1 MSDLRREQGTL
12 RGLLLAPP
20 SSNGD
25 GGDRGEGGVA
35 TADGEKISCMA
46 EYHCE
51 DHFHLKKCYFTCL
64 RGFSGADCN
73 EQLERLRL
81 HSVELEP
88 IGRKGK
94 QKRRTLRRQM
104 EKIEAYVSQK
114 LSSDA
119 SDNASSEPT
128 MQCRHC
134 GSSTCASNC
143 WGFHGGNTR
152 MVNKSREDRC
162 GDGLLEGG
170 ANARNEVDFGRL
182 RRPRNRV
189 PSNQRPGK
197 RLKRRNDTSEIE
209 ALQLCGPPSRHRND
223 ATGLRVPPP
232 VVRTLKSGVKG
243 RWCGKTISWVLKNEF
258 GECLRGLTR
267 DESDEILERVITA
280 GLVRVNGVPA
290 KSSDVV
296 LRNMDTLERII
307 HWHEPPIIVPG
318 KISLTKH
325 TLPENI
331 LHCDFKATGNPI
343 LYCINKPPSVPV
355 YPAGPYYANS
365 LLLMVEAQEGLR
377 PKTLIPL
384 HRIDR
389 ATSGLLL
396 CADASSVAGVIQ
408 GRMSTNSKDDE
419 NDPPVRKLYLARVEG
434 KFPATSIECP
444 PVPEELTGITS
455 VEWCGDDANV
465 LEVSAPIAVQLESN
479 ENSGKEDE
487 DQVNSMM
494 HRTVRSDGK
503 HSTSRFKL
511 ISYDE
516 PTNHSL
522 VSCAPITGRGHQ
534 LRVHLQLIG
543 FPIHNDVEYG
553 GTVNVDSMNDQKKLS
568 AQSMFGVS
576 VATSECR
583 HEQAVTSGEID
594 SALQLCTCCSRGLDG
609 IGESFN
615 AAQLLAGGHAID
627 LHAYKYCLFFQGKGQ
642 KKCDEKGV
650 MDGSTT
656 MEMSTDLPSWA
667 TSFFDL
673 MPNTLTWL
681 N

>member
-1 MSDLRREQGTL
+1 
-12 RGLLLAPP
+12 
-20 SSNGD
+20 
-25 GGDRGEGGVA
+25 
-35 TADGEKISCMA
+35 
-46 EYHCE
+46 
-51 DHFHLKKCYFTCL
+51 
-64 RGFSGADCN
+64 
-73 EQLERLRL
+73 
-81 HSVELEP
+81 
-88 IGRKGK
+88 
-94 QKRRTLRRQM
+94 M
-104 EKIEAYVSQK
+104 EKIEAYVRQK

-119 SDNASSEPT
+119 GDNAGSEPT

-143 WGFHGGNTR
+143 WGFHGGKTR
-152 MVNKSREDRC
+152 MVNKTRENNC
-162 GDGLLEGG
+162 GDGHLEGS
-170 ANARNEVDFGRL
+170 ANARNEVEFGRL
-182 RRPRNRV
+182 HRPRTRV

-197 RLKRRNDTSEIE
+197 RLKRQNDTSEIE

-223 ATGLRVPPP
+223 ATGMRVPPP
-232 VVRTLKSGVKG
+232 VVRILKSGVKG

-267 DESDEILERVITA
+267 VESDENLERVIIA
-280 GLVRVNGVPA
+280 GLVRVNGVPS

-307 HWHEPPIIVPG
+307 HWHEPPIIVPQ

-331 LHCDFKATGNPI
+331 FPCDFKAM

-365 LLLMVEAQEGLR
+365 LLLMVEAQEGLP

-408 GRMSTNSKDDE
+408 GRMSTNSKDDG

-434 KFPATSIECP
+434 KFPATSIEGP
-444 PVPEELTGITS
+444 NIPEELTGIAS
-455 VEWCGDDANV
+455 IGWCGDDANV
-465 LEVSAPIAVQLESN
+465 IEVSAPIAVQLESN

-511 ISYDE
+511 ISYDGT
-516 PTNHSL
+516 TNHSL

-534 LRVHLQLIG
+534 LRVHLQLLG

-553 GTVNVDSMNDQKKLS
+553 GAVNVESLNDQKKLS
-568 AQSMFGVS
+568 AQSMLEVS
-576 VATSECR
+576 VASSECR
-583 HEQAVTSGEID
+583 HQQVVTSSEVQ
-594 SALQLCTCCSRGLDG
+594 SALQLCKCCSGGLDG

-627 LHAYKYCLFFQGKGQ
+627 LHAYKYCLFFQGKGH
-642 KKCDEKGV
+642 KKRKQTETGDCRCDEKGII
-650 MDGSTT
+650 DGLTM

-667 TSFFDL
+667 TSFADL